1 MIDSRLL
8 EVAAAAIVPRTTGD
22 PLDWFEANIESIPGA
37 LKAGHFDR
45 RTLPWVSKALQIT
58 LDHETRVHVMM
69 WGTQL
74 GKSFTLSAASA
85 YLAVNYGAPILVLQD
100 VQKNADDFNLLSLR
114 PLLAKCKPAR
124 ELIIPENEKSEVIR
138 FRNDSVIWVL
148 SANNENN
155 LQRRTIRYVIADE
168 VWEYKPNRVD
178 QVKKRVDAY
187 RHLGRCVFASQ
198 GGVVGDQMDSLWNGT
213 DQREWHFACPACGD
227 GRLQPWMWEQ
237 VRFPEEARKGGG
249 WDKLAVSQG
258 TTYECVHCRTRLP
271 DRDSVRAE
279 CNAKGDFV
287 AMAPLQ
293 EAGVIGTRVPALAHL
308 SWGKLGVEMLK
319 ASEAF
324 EQYGDAEGRKI
335 FKMKRLAMSW
345 SEDGG
350 SMISD
355 FKAADYKMGEGF
367 ADVAW
372 LNAGGRF
379 VTVGPNAETKDLIR
393 LRVMFVDKQK
403 DRFYLEVRDFSRDGR
418 SHQVHACEAHGWHEL
433 DQIAARFNVH
443 PAMIGV
449 DSGWDHAE
457 VYRETAA
464 RNWKAMKGFGQDDF
478 AIPGNKRRFYS
489 EPERILMPGGKQ
501 ARLVKFS
508 NLAFKDM
515 LYGMRVRKLFTYASD
530 APAEYGEHM
539 DAEVRLKDSRTGKPM
554 WVLPQGKE
562 NHYYDCAVGNL
573 VLAVRWGVGGREV
586 ASPQQAETGGE
597 SVGSFPAGQ

>member
-1 MIDSRLL
+1 MVDARLM
-8 EVAAAAIVPRTTGD
+8 EAAAAAIVPRTTGD

-58 LDHETRVHVMM
+58 LDHETRTHVMM

-74 GKSFTLSAASA
+74 GKSFTLSASAA
-85 YLAVNYGAPILVLQD
+85 YLAVNYGAPILILQD

-114 PLLAKCKPAR
+114 PLLSKCRPAR

-138 FRNDSVIWVL
+138 FRNDSVVWVL

-178 QVKKRVDAY
+178 QVKKRIDAY

-198 GGVVGDQMDSLWNGT
+198 GGTVGDQMDTLWNGT
-213 DQREWHFACPACGD
+213 DQRLWHFVCPDCGT
-227 GRLQPWMWEQ
+227 LQPWEWEQ
-237 VRFPEEARKGGG
+237 VRFPEEARKSGG
-249 WDKLAVSQG
+249 WDRLAVSQG
-258 TTYECVHCRTRLP
+258 TTYECAKCKTRLP
-271 DRDSVRAE
+271 DRDSVRAA
-279 CNAKGDFV
+279 CNSGGDFV
-287 AMAPLQ
+287 ATAPMQ
-293 EAGVIGTRVPALAHL
+293 EPGVIGTHVPAMAHL

-319 ASEAF
+319 AAEEF
-324 EQYGDAEGRKI
+324 DLYGTTEGRKI
-335 FKMKRLAMSW
+335 FKQKRLARSW
-345 SEDGG
+345 SEEGG
-350 SMISD
+350 SMVSD
-355 FKAADYKMGEGF
+355 FKAADYTMGEGF

-372 LNAGGRF
+372 INADGRF
-379 VTVGPNAETKDLIR
+379 VTVGPNTETKNLVR
-393 LRVMFVDKQK
+393 LRTMFADKQK
-403 DRFYLEVRDFSRDGR
+403 DRFYVEVRDFARDAR
-418 SHQVHACEAHGWHEL
+418 SHQVHACEAHGWAEL
-433 DQIAARFNVH
+433 DQIAAKFGVH
-443 PAMIGV
+443 PAMIAV
-449 DSGWDHAE
+449 DSGWDSQE
-457 VYRETAA
+457 VYAETAK

-478 AIPGNKRRFYS
+478 AIPGGKRRFYS
-489 EPERILMPGGKQ
+489 EPERIMMPGGRQ

-530 APAEYGEHM
+530 APDGYGDHM

-562 NHYYDCAVGNL
+562 NHYFDCAVGNL
-573 VLAVRWGVGGREV
+573 VLAVRWGVGSRDV
-586 ASPQQAETGGE
+586 ATPSEPETGAEKGA
-597 SVGSFPAGQ
+597 SFPQPQ